1 MTDFFIEE
9 FMVTNLRVGWV
20 SLFLLLADSL
30 TRRPGWCSGQDVTA
44 TFLAVTLNGDLTF
57 QQVSLRVC
65 GPLPN
70 ETTLFAILASFFTHL
85 Y

>member
-1 MTDFFIEE
+1 MGVSILVAGRFLDEAPRLVLRSGRNCYFPCCNIE
-9 FMVTNLRVGWV
+9 W
-20 SLFLLLADSL
+20 
-30 TRRPGWCSGQDVTA
+30 
-44 TFLAVTLNGDLTF
+44 DLTF